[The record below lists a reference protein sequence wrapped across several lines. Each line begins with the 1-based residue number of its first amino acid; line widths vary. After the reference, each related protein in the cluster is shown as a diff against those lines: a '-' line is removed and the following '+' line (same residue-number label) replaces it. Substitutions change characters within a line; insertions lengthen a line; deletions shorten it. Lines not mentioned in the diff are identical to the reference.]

1 MTNYTPFDMPISIG
15 LGDDSVIKAIRSG
28 SIRITIDVG
37 KKSKTYELCD
47 IYYVLDMEANN
58 LLSVTYM
65 VKKGYTVDF
74 GVNNCEIRKDDNAV
88 GIAERKLGL
97 WVLKG
102 TTSLPDHQ
110 FAHIA
115 TTSLHMWHKCLGH
128 AMTWL
133 IRKLLD

>member
-1 MTNYTPFDMPISIG
+1 MTNYAPFDMPISIG

-37 KKSKTYELCD
+37 KESKTYELCD
-47 IYYVLDMEANN
+47 IYYVLDMGANN